1 MNGQKQLFNVK
12 TMKSQDIKLND
23 WMRILFG
30 EVPTGFYI
38 EVVIRAAFIFLL
50 LVLSM
55 RIFGRR
61 MAAQINRIEMIALFS
76 LAAAIGVPLQ
86 SPDRGLLPGV
96 VIAIV
101 VILIGR
107 VVATLGFKNQRF
119 EAIAED
125 DFSILVENGVI
136 RIKDMKRTRLTF
148 ERLFAQLREQGI
160 KHLGEVKRFYFEA
173 NGSFSIVRN
182 DNPCPG
188 LSVIPAYDDDLIREQ
203 KMSDQVVCG
212 TCGRKQ
218 EDKKE
223 ECPNCGDKKWVH
235 ALC

>member
-1 MNGQKQLFNVK
+1 MQKSLIAPIAEIMNGQKLLFNVK

-38 EVVIRAAFIFLL
+38 EVIIRAAFIFLL

-101 VILIGR
+101 VVIVGR
-107 VVATLGFKNQRF
+107 LVASWAFRSQKF
-119 EAIAED
+119 ESFAED
-125 DFSILVENGVI
+125 DYTTLVLDGTILMS
-136 RIKDMKRTRLTF
+136 KLKR
-148 ERLFAQLREQGI
+148 
-160 KHLGEVKRFYFEA
+160 
-173 NGSFSIVRN
+173 
-182 DNPCPG
+182 
-188 LSVIPAYDDDLIREQ
+188 
-203 KMSDQVVCG
+203 
-212 TCGRKQ
+212 
-218 EDKKE
+218 
-223 ECPNCGDKKWVH
+223 
-235 ALC
+235 